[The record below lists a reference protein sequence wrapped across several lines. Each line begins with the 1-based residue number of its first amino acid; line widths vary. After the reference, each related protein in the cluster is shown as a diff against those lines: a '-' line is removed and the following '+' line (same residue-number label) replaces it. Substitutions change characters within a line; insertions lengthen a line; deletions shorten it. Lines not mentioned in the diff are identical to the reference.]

1 MTGRRLL
8 LVEDNEMNRDMLARR
23 LRRLE
28 FVVELAVD
36 GEDGVAKAVADPPD
50 LVLMDLSLPKLDGC
64 AAARQLRAIPQT
76 AKVPIIALTAHAME
90 TDRQRALDAGCN
102 DFDTKP
108 VEIHRLMDKIRALLE
123 E

>member
-28 FVVELAVD
+28 FVVDVAVD
-36 GEDGVAKAVADPPD
+36 GEQGVAKAIENPPD

-64 AAARQLRAIPQT
+64 TAARRLRELPAT
-76 AKVPIIALTAHAME
+76 ANIPIIALTAHAME

-108 VEIHRLMDKIRALLE
+108 VEIHRLMDKIRALLDD
-123 E
+123 